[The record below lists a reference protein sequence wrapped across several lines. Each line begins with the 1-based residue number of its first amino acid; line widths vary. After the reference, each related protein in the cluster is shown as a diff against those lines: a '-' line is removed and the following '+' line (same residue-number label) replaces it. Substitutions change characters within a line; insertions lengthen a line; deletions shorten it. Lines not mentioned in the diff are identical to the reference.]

1 MLTPEDKIFI
11 AKIALVL
18 ARQIARGAVRTG
30 DVDCDIKRGRD
41 AFEAA
46 ADELLKIA
54 KT

>member
-18 ARQIARGAVRTG
+18 ARQIARGAVQSG
-30 DVDCDIKRGRD
+30 DVDFDIKRGRD
-41 AFEAA
+41 AFEEAS
-46 ADELLKIA
+46 DELLKIA